1 MKEVGRATQS
11 SQKDSNF
18 RLEEKLRDTNNW
30 RSELQSELDA
40 VLGETELLLE
50 TRNQL
55 ISSIDQTQRPLRV
68 TTACLIARED
78 RRAGDRVRDVVEVS
92 LEKEVDTI
100 RTQQGKMRDYL
111 VQVGLVRVSGLE

>member
-1 MKEVGRATQS
+1 M
-11 SQKDSNF
+11 
-18 RLEEKLRDTNNW
+18 
-30 RSELQSELDA
+30 
-40 VLGETELLLE
+40 
-50 TRNQL
+50 
-55 ISSIDQTQRPLRV
+55 

-111 VQVGLVRVSGLE
+111 VQVGRIILEWSGARVWPHLTLIG